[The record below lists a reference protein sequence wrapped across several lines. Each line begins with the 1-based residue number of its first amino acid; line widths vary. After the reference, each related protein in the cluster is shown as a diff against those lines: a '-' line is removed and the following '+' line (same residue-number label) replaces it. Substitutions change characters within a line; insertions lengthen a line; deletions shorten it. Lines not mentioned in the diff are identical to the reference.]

1 MGLSFTDK
9 GSFNKDK
16 WFSIASG
23 AASVSVAVYFG
34 YVLVQRLGLG
44 IPLATASLLIQIAT
58 IAAMVLC
65 AVYAFGVLY
74 GKQPGLLLGLAA
86 ALVAA
91 IHIYLCI
98 TSILNLIHWGLSITF
113 TALYFNAL
121 HIIRNML
128 ISIIFSVISWEY
140 LSSRVKIN
148 IKSLPI
154 IAIAVVIASTVIFSF
169 IGNFNLTLRNIL
181 LGPLQFIPF
190 LLLISICSRPAGSI
204 KKDEAAKEEQGWVL
218 MLKFLKPVLLLVVSA
233 ALLVVSI
240 FFWVVGLFLGAAQDS
255 GGSNEETNYSRT
267 STSCPHCS
275 ATIRPGETHRC

>member
-1 MGLSFTDK
+1 MGLNFTDK

-91 IHIYLCI
+91 THIYL
-98 TSILNLIHWGLSITF
+98 LIHWVLSIPF

-128 ISIIFSVISWEY
+128 ISIIFSLISWEY
-140 LSSRVKIN
+140 LSSKVKIN
-148 IKSLPI
+148 IKPLPI